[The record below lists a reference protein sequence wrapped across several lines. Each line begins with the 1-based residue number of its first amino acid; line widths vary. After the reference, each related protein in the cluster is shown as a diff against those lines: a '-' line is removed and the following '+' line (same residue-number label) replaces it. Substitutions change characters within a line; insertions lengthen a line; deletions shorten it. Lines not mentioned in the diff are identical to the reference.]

1 MKGRK
6 TITDTTKTM
15 TKPNT
20 LTVYDAKLMA
30 SIVAQLAIEG
40 VVFEVTNVNNAD
52 DCWEIKLTGGH

>member
-1 MKGRK
+1 
-6 TITDTTKTM
+6 M

-20 LTVYDAKLMA
+20 ITVYDAKLMA